1 MVERGSTPSKRLA
14 NTGSGD
20 ECHFPQDDDFH
31 GRFGSGLGDKVGDTG
46 NVRPLDT
53 GGEIR
58 INKRQRIEDDPL
70 CTPTPCKKRPN
81 SHINLFTDSITALKY
96 VKKQGG
102 TSSPTLQRLALQI
115 HELLIQWNISIHY
128 GHIPENAECRSRPT
142 E

>member
-70 CTPTPCKKRPN
+70 CTPTPCKKRPKFTHQSVHRQHHSVEIRQETRRN
-81 SHINLFTDSITALKY
+81 IIANLTTTSTTDTRVTDSVEHIDPLRPHTGKY
-96 VKKQGG
+96 GM
-102 TSSPTLQRLALQI
+102 
-115 HELLIQWNISIHY
+115 
-128 GHIPENAECRSRPT
+128 
-142 E
+142 